1 MYRGRSARC
10 RAFVDGVAVDANH
23 KAAVLK
29 LFPVARLASN
39 GARAMQTRGLADGGL
54 HSSLSCSGLDFA
66 KEARICPRPP

>member
-39 GARAMQTRGLADGGL
+39 GARAMQTRGLADSGL